1 MADSWNVHVAFCQR
15 RGNDPLHWMLL
26 LANPGSLRCT
36 WYHVVGGPTQ
46 NRDYERKIQAGKR
59 MDSFG
64 ISRTQY
70 VGCISAS
77 DINKVKSA
85 VVAVPVQ
92 DCQHWMVEVLAGLER
107 KFLVPL
113 GTSVHYHS
121 QIEPSLAGET
131 EDSWVL
137 LSGTCEEE
145 LAIEE
150 PGSN

>member
-15 RGNDPLHWMLL
+15 RGNAPLHWMLL

-70 VGCISAS
+70 VGCIPAS
-77 DINKVKSA
+77 DIKK
-85 VVAVPVQ
+85 

-107 KFLVPL
+107 KFLIPL
-113 GTSVHYHS
+113 GTSVDYHS
-121 QIEPSLAGET
+121 QIEPSLAGKA
-131 EDSWVL
+131 EDGWVL

-145 LAIEE
+145 LTIDE